1 MCKFITDPVEMT
13 LLLSSNPSFFIV
25 LPGLERERALLGL
38 IFFFFILNI
47 RNFWLNLPI
56 CTWFFFSLSNASLL
70 KTTGDWL
77 LVHGQSEKS
86 ATPKSRR
93 CFHLLMVSKTL
104 SSHFHVVCLGSCITV
119 TNNGGCTCKAIE
131 TKTKLV
137 IWLTSFRS
145 YS

>member
-25 LPGLERERALLGL
+25 LPGLERERALLRL
-38 IFFFFILNI
+38 IFFFHFEHQKFLVESSYKYLIL
-47 RNFWLNLPI
+47 
-56 CTWFFFSLSNASLL
+56 FSLSNASLL

-77 LVHGQSEKS
+77 LVRGQSEKP

-93 CFHLLMVSKTL
+93 FHLLKVAKTL
-104 SSHFHVVCLGSCITV
+104 PSHFHLVCLGGCITV
-119 TNNGGCTCKAIE
+119 TNNGGCTCKAVE

>member
-1 MCKFITDPVEMT
+1 MQIHYRPCGDDTVAQLKPIIFYCIARFRKGKSTFRID
-13 LLLSSNPSFFIV
+13 
-25 LPGLERERALLGL
+25 
-38 IFFFFILNI
+38 FFFFILNI